1 MNYNVGYSRE
11 IEEEIREKMKRYWQ
25 VYKPSLESMMLSHD
39 AQYLA
44 ENEQNELLSYLPPYS
59 GSKILEL
66 GAGIGRFT
74 SRFALVASHVTAV
87 DFMESYIKEN
97 EESNGHFDNIT
108 FKCADVTKLDFA
120 ENSFDLV
127 FSNWLLMYLADSEV
141 ENLMKNILKWVKPSG
156 HFFFRESC
164 YHQSGNVA
172 RAENPTKY
180 RTPLD
185 YIRMFK
191 LASTEKNKFTLK
203 SAKNVLTYIYYHGNP
218 NQLCLL
224 VEKKEKENADIAK
237 RNGIAAFRQQIS
249 VRSLVDIPSGEFFI
263 KNLGE
268 KLGLRSGQRVLHI
281 ACGDGSNTS
290 FLSRNFEVFVHGVDV
305 CALKIHSAIESQG
318 KLELDIRKKIQF
330 EATNWNEAELSTE
343 AYEVVMCFNFLLSK
357 RETFNLINKAQKW
370 LKHNGKLV
378 FIFFALNDE
387 SNDITLREEFFSEG
401 ELRDHLKTLSY
412 SVQETKSEPELPLKY
427 LKTLEGDLTKA
438 KKEFT
443 EEKVSYY
450 DDIKNIKEKIH
461 LLQKNEIKFI
471 RVIANK

>member
-25 VYKPSLESMMLSHD
+25 VYKPSIESMMLSHD
-39 AQYLA
+39 AKYLA
-44 ENEQNELLSYLPPYS
+44 ENEQNELLSYLPP
-59 GSKILEL
+59 LQ
-66 GAGIGRFT
+66 RFT

-97 EESNGHFDNIT
+97 EESNGHFENIT

-141 ENLMKNILKWVKPSG
+141 EEFNEKYPQMGEALWPFLLQRILLPPVG
-156 HFFFRESC
+156 
-164 YHQSGNVA
+164 
-172 RAENPTKY
+172 
-180 RTPLD
+180 
-185 YIRMFK
+185 
-191 LASTEKNKFTLK
+191 
-203 SAKNVLTYIYYHGNP
+203 
-218 NQLCLL
+218 
-224 VEKKEKENADIAK
+224 
-237 RNGIAAFRQQIS
+237 NGIAAFRQQIS
-249 VRSLVDIPSGEFFI
+249 
-263 KNLGE
+263 NLGE

-290 FLSRNFEVFVHGVDV
+290 FLSQV
-305 CALKIHSAIESQG
+305 
-318 KLELDIRKKIQF
+318 

-370 LKHNGKLV
+370 LKHSGKLV
-378 FIFFALNDE
+378 FIFFELNDE
-387 SNDITLREEFFSEG
+387 SNDISLREEFFSEG
-401 ELRDHLKTLSY
+401 ELRDHLKTLCY

-438 KKEFT
+438 QKEFT

-450 DDIKNIKEKIH
+450 DDIKNIKEK
-461 LLQKNEIKFI
+461 
-471 RVIANK
+471 VS